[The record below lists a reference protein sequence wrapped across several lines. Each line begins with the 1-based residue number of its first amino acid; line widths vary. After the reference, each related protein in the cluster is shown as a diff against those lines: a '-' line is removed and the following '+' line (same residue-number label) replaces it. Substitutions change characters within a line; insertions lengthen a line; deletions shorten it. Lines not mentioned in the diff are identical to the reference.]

1 MGTASGTIRVEEST
15 KRAVRAI
22 AADFGFD
29 ISSIPRAFYTQNA
42 RAGGE
47 DSPEPRRVPGT
58 RQEAAEVNALRKTS
72 AFAEKDARRTRLP
85 SIQTGIA

>member
-1 MGTASGTIRVEEST
+1 MGAASVTIRVEEST
-15 KRAVRAI
+15 KRAVCAI
-22 AADFGFD
+22 AEDFGFD
-29 ISSIPRAFYTQNA
+29 ISSITRAFYKQIE
-42 RAGGE
+42 REGE
-47 DSPEPRRVPGT
+47 IPPEPRRVPGA